1 MQNNADN
8 RPSKTVAIHAVRP
21 HLVDGQQEV
30 VVALKPIL
38 LKQGRLFYQ
47 KHAKSWFY
55 VRSLEN
61 FMKFI
66 NDPRALSQIKTLIV
80 SMNNKEKMIVLKVNL
95 LLVIFLKYRI
105 LKLTLQL
112 TGRVDVNDIANKPQ
126 SKFFHKIIVFYEL
139 VVSMVNQSLKIII
152 RLI

>member
-1 MQNNADN
+1 
-8 RPSKTVAIHAVRP
+8 
-21 HLVDGQQEV
+21 
-30 VVALKPIL
+30 
-38 LKQGRLFYQ
+38 
-47 KHAKSWFY
+47 
-55 VRSLEN
+55 
-61 FMKFI
+61 MKFI